1 MDRATD
7 AILFEDTLLQLLHS
21 EQLKSRLLFIHTLI
35 QLSTIVHNK
44 LLYAPFIS
52 IVIVRY
58 PEGVWTHEGQR
69 KNATIT
75 VSEYI
80 DVLIPIRSLSLDN
93 LLLYCGR
100 YEGILAK
107 IQRLLLIPQS
117 CKQYDSGPTM
127 HLHGFPRTSWND
139 HDLVLTFFSCL
150 FHSDMV
156 MLFDEMKNTDDEKEQ
171 KIFLSVYLCSLYLVL
186 RLFVILFPYCLL
198 SKFRPY

>member
-80 DVLIPIRSLSLDN
+80 DVLIPIRSLSLDH

-139 HDLVLTFFSCL
+139 HDLVLTFFFPVYFIVIWSC
-150 FHSDMV
+150 SS
-156 MLFDEMKNTDDEKEQ
+156 MKWRIPMMRRNRGSF
-171 KIFLSVYLCSLYLVL
+171 FLYIYA
-186 RLFVILFPYCLL
+186 L
-198 SKFRPY
+198 STSS